1 MFTNFDVPT
10 YAFSLQSFA
19 KMCNILLLI
28 RFESLRCL
36 ENKEEKMP
44 ENQARLGRIEE
55 EYKKELSQII
65 GYELKNPNV
74 TGLIS
79 VTKVKV
85 SNDLKYAK
93 VYVSILN
100 SKNIKD
106 TITGLKKSA
115 GFIRSELARRV
126 NLRNTPE
133 LIFELDDSL
142 EYGAKIDT
150 ILKEIMP
157 KKED

>member
-1 MFTNFDVPT
+1 
-10 YAFSLQSFA
+10 
-19 KMCNILLLI
+19 
-28 RFESLRCL
+28 
-36 ENKEEKMP
+36 MP

-55 EYKKELSQII
+55 EYRKELSQII

-85 SNDLKYAK
+85 TNDLKFAR
-93 VYVSILN
+93 VYVSVLN
-100 SKNIKD
+100 AKNVKD
-106 TITGLKKSA
+106 TIAGLKKSS

-157 KKED
+157 KKEED

>member
-1 MFTNFDVPT
+1 
-10 YAFSLQSFA
+10 
-19 KMCNILLLI
+19 
-28 RFESLRCL
+28 
-36 ENKEEKMP
+36 MP

-55 EYKKELSQII
+55 EYKKELIQII
-65 GYELKNPNV
+65 GYELKNPSV

-85 SNDLKYAK
+85 TNDLKYAK

-100 SKNIKD
+100 SKNVKE
-106 TITGLKKSA
+106 TLAGLKKSS

-133 LIFELDDSL
+133 LVFELDDSL

-157 KKED
+157 KKEE

>member
-1 MFTNFDVPT
+1 
-10 YAFSLQSFA
+10 
-19 KMCNILLLI
+19 
-28 RFESLRCL
+28 
-36 ENKEEKMP
+36 MP

-85 SNDLKYAK
+85 TNDLKYAK
-93 VYVSILN
+93 IYVSILN
-100 SKNIKD
+100 SKNIKE
-106 TITGLKKSA
+106 TIAGLKKSA
-115 GFIRSELARRV
+115 GYIRSELARRV

-142 EYGAKIDT
+142 EYGAKIDS

-157 KKED
+157 KKEN